1 MTIDKIKW
9 GSMRGVAEADA
20 KNRIWIP
27 MVMIGDVLKQFSK
40 STRSIRQ
47 EGRALTWGDMGLF
60 TGPHQMSFSEPS
72 SFTIRLSSGERPV
85 FAPEYAVSAPLDVM
99 AEPDS

>member
-1 MTIDKIKW
+1 
-9 GSMRGVAEADA
+9 MRGVAEVDA

-27 MVMIGDVLKQFSK
+27 VGIMGDVLKQFSNT
-40 STRSIRQ
+40 TRSIRQ
-47 EGRALTWGDMGLF
+47 EGLALTWGDMGLF

>member
-9 GSMRGVAEADA
+9 GSMRGGAEADA

-27 MVMIGDVLKQFSK
+27 MGIVGDVLKQFSK
-40 STRSIRQ
+40 TTRSIRQ
-47 EGRALTWGDMGLF
+47 ERLGLTWGDMGLF
-60 TGPHQMSFSEPS
+60 TGPHQISFSEFS
-72 SFTIRLSSGERPV
+72 SFTIRLSSGDRPV

>member
-1 MTIDKIKW
+1 MLPRQTQRTAS
-9 GSMRGVAEADA
+9 GSL
-20 KNRIWIP
+20 
-27 MVMIGDVLKQFSK
+27 IGDVLKQFSRI
-40 STRSIRQ
+40 TRSIRQ
-47 EGRALTWGDMGLF
+47 KGLALTWGDIGLF
-60 TGPHQMSFSEPS
+60 TGPHQISFSEFS

>member
-1 MTIDKIKW
+1 
-9 GSMRGVAEADA
+9 MRGVAEANA

-27 MVMIGDVLKQFSK
+27 MGMIGDVLKHFSN

-47 EGRALTWGDMGLF
+47 EGIALTWGDMGLF
-60 TGPHQMSFSEPS
+60 TGPHQMSFSEFS
-72 SFTIRLSSGERPV
+72 SLTIRLSRGERPV